1 MIARSEGP
9 TSPALL
15 DVRRELGRKDG
26 VLARWTVRT
35 FRFALHRG
43 ARGLWIVV
51 DADGAQTI
59 ALRAAHVA
67 TGSIAVGHLE
77 KRPDGASIELSTD
90 VGAFRVV
97 VDTRTDGRL
106 TTLHSVTTLIP
117 SHDLRLASQPRDLIA
132 IETQGVT
139 PQRSGRLYTRQH
151 GSQTGSLFAACSGT
165 RGASLFYLQN
175 FTSLAAY
182 FEDTKTTPKD
192 SVGGTWPEI
201 GFALPTSEEHPL
213 LASDEYTLSD
223 AYLVLGPKAPK
234 DDGEVAR
241 AYLDALAAVVAR
253 MADRP
258 RSYRDW
264 PKRALATVYDLSLSP
279 ECTIEARGRR
289 YLAPYVNTKNKPP
302 ESMVQ
307 LTVLI
312 ALLEFERWLGRTF
325 ALSREITEGLPSFF
339 REDLGTV
346 VRWLPGERFDEK
358 EDEHQNHVAM
368 DSWYLYH
375 VLFNLTRLAALGR
388 ADARAMLER
397 SLPYAIR
404 VAKRFAYRW
413 PIFFD
418 LTTLDVIQSEASKGS
433 GGENDVAGLYA
444 LVMLHAHDL
453 FGDRTYLDEARLATE
468 AMEGLGFGLSY
479 QTNTTGF
486 AAEAAVRL
494 WKKTGDARYYDLTL
508 IALANVFDNMALWES
523 RYGNARHYS
532 TYFGL
537 YPLRGAPYIAAY
549 EELEA
554 LAKFHELL
562 AMAGDELPKSVTLL
576 VSEFAKWLVSRG
588 WSYYPGELPA
598 EALAPKP
605 RNGAVRRELA
615 IPLEDLQDGS
625 LQSGQVGQEIYGAG
639 LALVCTTRH
648 FVRIPGRPFLV
659 FCEYPLQSVARNRY
673 RVAGDPRMTCTVRL
687 IPTGADARV
696 PLDAV
701 GVRGSKRA
709 KPVRSV
715 EGHVRFEVRGGDEL
729 TIRAARSAAKT

>member
-1 MIARSEGP
+1 MIERSEGP
-9 TSPALL
+9 TSSELL
-15 DVRRELGRKDG
+15 DVRRELGRSNG
-26 VLARWTVRT
+26 ILARWSVRT

-51 DADGAQTI
+51 EADDAQTF

-67 TGSIAVGHLE
+67 TGSISVNHLE
-77 KRPDGASIELSTD
+77 KRPKGASVEISTD

-97 VDTRTDGRL
+97 VDARTDGCL
-106 TTLHSVTTLIP
+106 TTLHAVTTLIP
-117 SHDLRLASQPRDLIA
+117 SHDLRLGRQPRDLIA

-151 GSQTGSLFAACSGT
+151 GYQTGSLFAACSGT

-223 AYLVLGPKAPK
+223 AYLVLGPKAPE
-234 DDGEVAR
+234 DDGEAAR
-241 AYLDALAAVVAR
+241 AYLDALAVVVSR

-264 PKRALATVYDLSLSP
+264 PKRALETVYDLSLSP

-289 YLAPYVNTKNKPP
+289 YLAPYVNSKNKPP

-307 LTVLI
+307 LTVLV

-325 ALSREITEGLPSFF
+325 ELSREISAGLPAFF

-358 EDEHQNHVAM
+358 EDEHQNHEAM

-375 VLFNLTRLAALGR
+375 VLFNLSRLAALGR
-388 ADARAMLER
+388 ADARELFER

-413 PIFFD
+413 PIFFN

-453 FGDRTYLDEARLATE
+453 LGDRTYLDEARLATE

-486 AAEAAVRL
+486 AAEAAARL
-494 WKKTGDARYYDLTL
+494 WKKTGEARYYDLAL

-562 AMAGDELPKSVTLL
+562 AMAGDDLPKSVTLL
-576 VSEFAKWLVSRG
+576 ASEFAKSLVSRG
-588 WSYYPGELPA
+588 WNYYPGDLPA
-598 EALAPKP
+598 EALAPKA
-605 RNGAVRRELA
+605 RNGTVRRELA
-615 IPLEDLQDGS
+615 IPLEDLQDGL

-639 LALVCTTRH
+639 LALVCATRH
-648 FVRIPGRPFLV
+648 SVRVPGRPFLM
-659 FCEYPLQSVARNRY
+659 FCEYPLQLIAKNRY

-687 IPTGADARV
+687 VPTGADARV

-701 GVRGSKRA
+701 GVRGSKRS

-729 TIRAARSAAKT
+729 TIRAARAAAKP